1 LRLWRHPHLGLG
13 PHFSESQECCLLS
26 FASRLI
32 GLFAELIH
40 ERDPRCLRWDQCWDG
55 LWLSLLFFV
64 FVVLVGI
71 EVLILVVIYIL
82 LDDGLFSGLD
92 VEWVIFPLVR
102 ERILG
107 TDIRMEVCPDLAK
120 FLSG

>member
-1 LRLWRHPHLGLG
+1 VGPVLG
-13 PHFSESQECCLLS
+13 
-26 FASRLI
+26 
-32 GLFAELIH
+32 
-40 ERDPRCLRWDQCWDG
+40 
-55 LWLSLLFFV
+55 LLFFV

-92 VEWVIFPLVR
+92 IEWVIFPLVR
-102 ERILG
+102 ERIFL
-107 TDIRMEVCPDLAK
+107 TDIRMEVCPHLAK